1 MIASIA
7 RVIAAGIWPWRLSS
21 SHCKS
26 WRRQNAFADTKPQIS
41 IEKKYLEI
49 SVVVDNAL
57 KPFAGLFANC
67 LAEGKTWADKANADA
82 TAQWRADPKSFRDL
96 QWSYDRIYDLRSV
109 VGRYVSIVRS
119 DGTFE
124 GGAHPNQEIDTI
136 LWDAVAQKR
145 ISIRPFFAET
155 ADNGPT
161 MTALARSAQL
171 AVAAAKLANG
181 INGYGDD
188 DTPASKL
195 TPEQE
200 LRQDSFIK
208 DGIKPKLLELGPVTL
223 APSTESG
230 KSAGTDVS
238 LFALRG
244 RTLCRRSLHRIR
256 AVDGLPAIS
265 VARRRG
271 DLRRRAA
278 QGRRGQMV
286 TTPSPSGGSCRR
298 RRSRRVAL
306 RLHPGLDLAF
316 GFGLGE
322 AVARLQAADQFAAA
336 AADARDV
343 LVGELGPIVADL
355 ALELH
360 PIDLNLIPVHRLSP

>member
-1 MIASIA
+1 MIASMTRHCGRHLA
-7 RVIAAGIWPWRLSS
+7 LAAFVVALQILAPPS
-21 SHCKS
+21 
-26 WRRQNAFADTKPQIS
+26 AIADTKPQIS

-67 LAEGKTWADKANADA
+67 LTEGKAWADKASADA
-82 TAQWRADPKSFRDL
+82 TAQWRADPKSFRGL
-96 QWSYDRIYDLRSV
+96 QWSYDRTYDVRSV

-119 DGTFE
+119 DGAFE
-124 GGAHPNQEIDTI
+124 GGAHPNEEIDTI

-155 ADNGPT
+155 ADGGPT

-230 KSAGTDVS
+230 KSAGLTFHYSPYGVGPYVEGPYTIFVPWTD
-238 LFALRG
+238 FR
-244 RTLCRRSLHRIR
+244 
-256 AVDGLPAIS
+256 
-265 VARRRG
+265 
-271 DLRRRAA
+271 
-278 QGRRGQMV
+278 QY
-286 TTPSPSGGSCRR
+286 
-298 RRSRRVAL
+298 
-306 RLHPGLDLAF
+306 
-316 GFGLGE
+316 
-322 AVARLQAADQFAAA
+322 
-336 AADARDV
+336 
-343 LVGELGPIVADL
+343 
-355 ALELH
+355 
-360 PIDLNLIPVHRLSP
+360 LSPEGVAIFGGARPKGDADKW